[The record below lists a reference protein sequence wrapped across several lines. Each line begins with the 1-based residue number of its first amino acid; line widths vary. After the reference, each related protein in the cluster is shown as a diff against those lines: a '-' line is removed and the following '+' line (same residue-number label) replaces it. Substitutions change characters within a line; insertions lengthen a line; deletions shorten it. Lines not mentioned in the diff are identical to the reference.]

1 MSEIDD
7 LINQVIEKAKMIQ
20 TIKESVFDYIK
31 THNGECDMVDVVC
44 QFKKY
49 TCDIP
54 SLAIHELIEEG
65 RIEYRVWNIQPY
77 RLFLK
82 ESITHH

>member
-7 LINQVIEKAKMIQ
+7 LVNK
-20 TIKESVFDYIK
+20 IKESVFDYIK

-65 RIEYRVWNIQPY
+65 GIEYRETVWNIQPY
-77 RLFLK
+77 RLFVR
-82 ESITHH
+82 E

>member
-1 MSEIDD
+1 MSEIDE
-7 LINQVIEKAKMIQ
+7 LVNQIIEKEKAKMIQ

-31 THNGECDMVDVVC
+31 THNGECDMVDVAC

-65 RIEYRVWNIQPY
+65 RIEYREAVWNIQPY
-77 RLFLK
+77 RLFVR
-82 ESITHH
+82 E